1 MPSNHLIIC
10 HPLLLL
16 PQSLP
21 ASRSFPMSQ
30 LFAWGGQSIGFSF
43 SISPSKKHP
52 GQISIRMDWLD
63 LFTVQ
68 GTLKSL
74 LQHHSWKASIFGKS
88 AFFILQLSHPYMIT
102 GKTIALT
109 RWTFVGKVMS
119 LLFNMLSRLVVA
131 FLPRSM
137 CLNFMAA
144 VTVNNDFGAQENEV
158 CQCFHFFPYIFAM
171 KWRDWMP
178 WFSVYFLVVRV
189 LTCVQGQCISGKWP
203 RDIQ

>member
-1 MPSNHLIIC
+1 MDTVNSCFLIMPKLFVQFSSVAHSCPTFCDLMNHSMPGHRFHHELPAFTQTHVHWVGDAIQPSILC
-10 HPLLLL
+10 CPLLLL

-74 LQHHSWKASIFGKS
+74 LQHHSSKESILQRS
-88 AFFILQLSHPYMIT
+88 AFFKS
-102 GKTIALT
+102 
-109 RWTFVGKVMS
+109 
-119 LLFNMLSRLVVA
+119 
-131 FLPRSM
+131 
-137 CLNFMAA
+137 NFHIH
-144 VTVNNDFGAQENEV
+144 T
-158 CQCFHFFPYIFAM
+158 
-171 KWRDWMP
+171 
-178 WFSVYFLVVRV
+178 
-189 LTCVQGQCISGKWP
+189 WP
-203 RDIQ
+203 LEKP

>member
-1 MPSNHLIIC
+1 
-10 HPLLLL
+10 
-16 PQSLP
+16 
-21 ASRSFPMSQ
+21 MSQ
-30 LFAWGGQSIGFSF
+30 LFASSGQSIGASASASVLPMNSQGWFPLSWM
-43 SISPSKKHP
+43 IWSPCCPKNSQESSP
-52 GQISIRMDWLD
+52 APQ
-63 LFTVQ
+63 F
-68 GTLKSL
+68 
-74 LQHHSWKASIFGKS
+74 KASIPSVLSLLYGPTLTSTHDYGKNHS
-88 AFFILQLSHPYMIT
+88 FDYMD
-102 GKTIALT
+102 LY
-109 RWTFVGKVMS
+109 WKVMS
-119 LLFNMLSRLVVA
+119 LLFNTLSTFVIA

-203 RDIQ
+203 KDIQ